1 MKKTFIGAGLV
12 LALALTGCSGG
23 GNTPTPTPTDT
34 AATSAAAAPQNLTFL
49 THWGPDQVKMLED
62 AGAAYTKDH
71 PNVTIT
77 IQAVPFA
84 NLLSTLRTQ
93 GTSPDGPTIV
103 GIYDAW
109 LPELVRDGLAAK
121 APADVA
127 SDVKANWPAGVV
139 SAASQGGDVYGVPN
153 EIDLYAL
160 NYNQALFDK
169 AGITAPPTTWDE
181 LTADA
186 QKIAALGD
194 GIQGIGFITNWVSG
208 VVHPFLSLLA
218 SNGGTFLTPDGK
230 AAALDSK
237 AALETAQLYQKLVD
251 TKATNLTM
259 SPANANTTGPFLDN
273 FANGKT
279 GMIIMANWWQ
289 SSVKD
294 AMGANFDQIKTAPIP
309 KGPSG
314 SKVSSI
320 SYSWM
325 TMVNA
330 AANPDRQAAAW
341 AFLQWLNGPTS
352 GTNATSAMGNI
363 LLSMGI
369 LPTRNSDVTAN
380 AATLG
385 TPFLKTYVDEMKD
398 ATPFPTVIGGPAA
411 ADALQKQ
418 IESLLAGQVDAAT
431 AMSGAV
437 KDVNSALSAAQ

>member
-1 MKKTFIGAGLV
+1 MKKILPGATLA
-12 LALALTGCSGG
+12 LALALTACSPA
-23 GNTPTPTPTDT
+23 TPGSTD
-34 AATSAAAAPQNLTFL
+34 APGTSAKPQQLTFL

-71 PNVTIT
+71 PGITVT

-93 GTSPDGPTIV
+93 GSSADGPAIV

-109 LPELVRDGLAAK
+109 LPELVRDGLAGE
-121 APADVA
+121 APTDVV
-127 SDVKANWPAGVV
+127 SEVSANWPANIVA
-139 SAASQGGDVYGVPN
+139 AASKNGKLYGIPN

-160 NYNQALFDK
+160 NYNQALFDR
-169 AGITAPPTTWDE
+169 ANIAAPPTTWAEMTD
-181 LTADA
+181 DA
-186 QKIAALGD
+186 KKIAALGD

-208 VVHPFLSLLA
+208 VDHPFLSLLA
-218 SNGGTFLTPDGK
+218 SNGGTFLNSDGT
-230 AAALDSK
+230 AAALDS
-237 AALETAQLYQKLVD
+237 AAAQQTAELYQTLRD
-251 TKATNLTM
+251 AKATDMTM

-273 FANGKT
+273 FAGGKT

-289 SSVKD
+289 SSLKD
-294 AMGANFDQIKTAPIP
+294 AMGANFANIKTAPIP
-309 KGPSG
+309 VGPSG
-314 SKVSSI
+314 TKSSSI

-330 AANPDRQAAAW
+330 AADPDRQAAAW
-341 AFLQWLNGPTS
+341 AFLKWLNGPDS
-352 GTNATSAMGNI
+352 GKDGTSAMGGI

-385 TPFLKTYVDEMKD
+385 TPFLKTYVDSMAN

-418 IESLLAGQVDAAT
+418 IEALLAGQTDAAG
-431 AMSGAV
+431 AMKAATT
-437 KDVNSALSAAQ
+437 DVNSALKAAQ